1 MTAPRLDPG
10 QTFTTLVSGA
20 ANQLVLAAARA
31 VAESSRP
38 PFNPLVVHGRA
49 GVGKTHL
56 LHAIGH
62 RKLEVDPRA
71 TVRLVGWP
79 DLVAGWRAAVSAGR
93 AVEYLRGFREAHL
106 LLLDDADG
114 LSEASAG
121 GDELVGMIKERV
133 TQGMTTVL
141 ATRRSPGELLLPED
155 PMGRLLAAGLVVEL
169 GAPDSAMRW
178 DILHTRSEA
187 AAVPL
192 SSAVLEEIAAL
203 PFDSIRELIGAASR
217 LLAFQAVSQAPLDP
231 AQARVLITGVLD
243 EPVPDTGVTALPT
256 APPRAPGEPR
266 AAAVESLDEFGS
278 FLSDVVASVSEQVD
292 EWRSRIADA
301 LVRWEAEGFRTARLQ
316 ALLDQEMPAQPDMI
330 LQRFERDVA
339 ELKALETQAREASPD
354 LELPDLF
361 RDPDR
366 VAEAADF
373 LERTRTRDLVE
384 SQPAAQFRLEDLV
397 EGTANRLVIDAV
409 RTLIASPGDAQS
421 PMLVVGDS
429 GVGKTHL
436 LHALGNALVEQQDL
450 RGVVCES
457 AHSFQTRLLA
467 AEQAGELVAWRR
479 RYRWV
484 GALLLDDIH
493 LLGSQAVVQ
502 EELAGLLDQLAAARA
517 PVVVTSAVP
526 LTDLP
531 GLSPQLLSR
540 LGAGLMLD
548 LPRPDREIRL
558 GVVRR
563 LLAATEAGE
572 DAGLADYL
580 ANRPADSLRA
590 VHSMIQRVLRAAL
603 GAKAPP
609 SQALARQAL
618 EGSGRDAAR
627 RPGPVRPGVLGPT
640 LGSTRLREKL
650 VEVWP
655 TIADRLVEEFR

>member
-1 MTAPRLDPG
+1 MTTPRLDPG
-10 QTFTTLVSGA
+10 QTFTTLVSGN

-38 PFNPLVVHGRA
+38 PFNPLVVYGRA

-93 AVEYLRGFREAHL
+93 AAEYLRGVREAHL

-114 LSEASAG
+114 LSETPAG
-121 GDELVGMIKERV
+121 GDELVAMITERV

-169 GAPDSAMRW
+169 GAPDNAMRW

-192 SSAVLEEIAAL
+192 SAAVLEEIAAL

-217 LLAFQAVSQAPLDP
+217 LLAFQAVSQVPLDP

-243 EPVPDTGVTALPT
+243 EPVPDTGVSAMPT
-256 APPRAPGEPR
+256 PPPRAPGEPR
-266 AAAVESLDEFGS
+266 AAAVQSLDEFGS

-330 LQRFERDVA
+330 LQRFESDVA
-339 ELKALETQAREASPD
+339 ELKALETQAREAGPD

-366 VAEAADF
+366 VAEAAEF

-409 RTLIASPGDAQS
+409 RTLIASPGDAPS

-436 LHALGNALVEQQDL
+436 LHALGNALVEQDL

-467 AEQAGELVAWRR
+467 AEQAGELAAWRR

-484 GALLLDDIH
+484 SALLLDDIH
-493 LLGSQAVVQ
+493 LLGSQTVVQ
-502 EELAGLLDQLAAARA
+502 EELAGLLDQLAAANA

-540 LGAGLMLD
+540 LGAGLMVD

-580 ANRPADSLRA
+580 ANRPADSLRT
-590 VHSMIQRVLRAAL
+590 VHAMIQRVLRAAL
-603 GAKAPP
+603 AAKAPP
-609 SQALARQAL
+609 SLALARQAL